1 MVGSPS
7 FRNLFTDAFLAA
19 REFGAFLIRNN
30 LIEASDLPIL
40 QCQEPEVIYLLTIA
54 KKDYVIRNLVKE
66 NENICPLFENCA
78 IESHMSTIQSVS
90 PKTEHEALEGSY
102 CYIKMRASTTA
113 NMYIL

>member
-1 MVGSPS
+1 MSRTRS
-7 FRNLFTDAFLAA
+7 YL
-19 REFGAFLIRNN
+19 
-30 LIEASDLPIL
+30 
-40 QCQEPEVIYLLTIA
+40 LLTIA
-54 KKDYVIRNLVKE
+54 KKDCVIRNLVKE